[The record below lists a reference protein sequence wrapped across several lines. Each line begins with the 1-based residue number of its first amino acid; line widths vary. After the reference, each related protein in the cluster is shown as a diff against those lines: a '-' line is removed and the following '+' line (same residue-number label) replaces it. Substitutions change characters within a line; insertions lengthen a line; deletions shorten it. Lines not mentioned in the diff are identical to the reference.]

1 MKRFAALLVS
11 AVLFVACGDDSS
23 SSASA
28 PALGEE
34 LSSSSVESN
43 NVSSS
48 SAKSGGSSV
57 KSSSSVTP
65 ESSSCSVSQEESSS
79 SAKSSSSVILESNP
93 ASSSSTESSSS
104 LVNLPSL
111 DQSSSSVTLA
121 TPCKTETEDNC
132 EYGELVDERDARI
145 YKTVKIGDQV
155 WMAENVNY
163 FDETLDGISWC
174 YDNDPKNCETWGR
187 LYTWAAA
194 IDSVGLYDDGNGV
207 ECGSDVSCSLP
218 DTVLGICPS
227 GWHLPSETEFKTLVA
242 AVGGDSTAAKML
254 KSQTGWND
262 DGNGTDDFGF
272 FALPAGIYNEQGFSV
287 GGSFAAFWGA
297 TVFLTKYANIMSL
310 PGMHDKPYLI
320 DMNKNFGLSVRCIKN
335 EP

>member
-28 PALGEE
+28 PVLDED

-65 ESSSCSVSQEESSS
+65 ESSSSSVSQEVSSSSTVFSSS
-79 SAKSSSSVILESNP
+79 SAK
-93 ASSSSTESSSS
+93 
-104 LVNLPSL
+104 LPIL

-121 TPCKTETEDNC
+121 TPCKTKTEDNC
-132 EYGELVDERDARI
+132 EYGEIVDERDGRI

-155 WMAENVNY
+155 WMAENLNY
-163 FDETLDGISWC
+163 FDETLDGRSWC
-174 YDNDPKNCETWGR
+174 YEDDLKNCETWGR

-194 IDSVGLYDDGNGV
+194 IDSVALYDGGSGV
-207 ECGSDVSCSLP
+207 DCGYGKTCTLP
-218 DTVLGICPS
+218 EKVQGICPK
-227 GWHLPSETEFKTLVA
+227 GWHLPTNTEWQALFTENNAGKV
-242 AVGGDSTAAKML
+242 L
-254 KSQTGWND
+254 KAQTGWYSN
-262 DGNGTDDFGF
+262 GNGTDAYGF
-272 FALPAGIYNEQGFSV
+272 AALSAGGRDDTGTGYFDGAGSDAYFWSATEGISYYAHYVLLIYNLDGAYLELNIKDLGFSV
-287 GGSFAAFWGA
+287 
-297 TVFLTKYANIMSL
+297 
-310 PGMHDKPYLI
+310 
-320 DMNKNFGLSVRCIKN
+320 RCLKDN
-335 EP
+335 P

>member
-28 PALGEE
+28 PVLDED

-65 ESSSCSVSQEESSS
+65 ESSSSSVSQEVSSSSTVFSSS
-79 SAKSSSSVILESNP
+79 SAK
-93 ASSSSTESSSS
+93 
-104 LVNLPSL
+104 LPIL

-155 WMAENVNY
+155 WMAENLNY

-207 ECGSDVSCSLP
+207 ECGYGIDCSLP
-218 DTVLGICPS
+218 DTVYGICPS

-272 FALPAGIYNEQGFSV
+272 FALPAGIYNEHGFSV
-287 GGSFAAFWGA
+287 GGSFAEFWGA

-320 DMNKNFGLSVRCIKN
+320 DINKNFGLSVRCIKN
-335 EP
+335 QP

>member
-23 SSASA
+23 SSALA
-28 PALGEE
+28 PVLDED

-65 ESSSCSVSQEESSS
+65 KSSSSGVSQEVSSSSMESSS
-79 SAKSSSSVILESNP
+79 SSAILESDDWYGWSWNVPKESRLNP
-93 ASSSSTESSSS
+93 EISYDSIIDSR
-104 LVNLPSL
+104 
-111 DQSSSSVTLA
+111 
-121 TPCKTETEDNC
+121 DNK
-132 EYGELVDERDARI
+132 V
-145 YKTVKIGDQV
+145 YKTVKIGDQL
-155 WMAENVNY
+155 WMAENLNY
-163 FDETLDGISWC
+163 YDETLDGISWC
-174 YDNDPKNCETWGR
+174 YDNDPKKCEVTGR

-207 ECGSDVSCSLP
+207 ECGYGIDCSLP
-218 DTVLGICPS
+218 DTVYGICPS
-227 GWHLPSETEFKTLVA
+227 GWHLPSSVEWETLIAV
-242 AVGGDSTAAKML
+242 VGGDSTAGKML
-254 KSQTGWND
+254 KSQTGWVH

-272 FALPAGIYNEQGFSV
+272 SALPAGEYDPDDTYFKFTLG
-287 GGSFAAFWGA
+287 GYMGSFWSASEARYFGIQEDADRLSLSYSIENVYLVGWG
-297 TVFLTKYANIMSL
+297 
-310 PGMHDKPYLI
+310 
-320 DMNKNFGLSVRCIKN
+320 KNRGYSVRCIKN

>member
-11 AVLFVACGDDSS
+11 AVLFIACGDDSS
-23 SSASA
+23 SSALA
-28 PALGEE
+28 PVLDED

-65 ESSSCSVSQEESSS
+65 ESSSSSVSQE
-79 SAKSSSSVILESNP
+79 V
-93 ASSSSTESSSS
+93 SSSSTVFSSSS
-104 LVNLPSL
+104 VNLPSL

-155 WMAENVNY
+155 WMAENLNY
-163 FDETLDGISWC
+163 FDETLDGRSWC
-174 YDNDPKNCETWGR
+174 YEDDLKNCETWGR

-194 IDSVGLYDDGNGV
+194 IDSVGLYDGGNGV
-207 ECGSDVSCSLP
+207 ECGYGIDCSLP
-218 DTVLGICPS
+218 DTVYGICPS
-227 GWHLPSETEFKTLVA
+227 GWHLPSSVEWETLIAV
-242 AVGGDSTAAKML
+242 VGGDSTAGKML
-254 KSQTGWND
+254 KSQTGWVH

-272 FALPAGIYNEQGFSV
+272 SALPAGEYIPDDTYFKFALG
-287 GGSFAAFWGA
+287 GYLGSFWSASEARYF
-297 TVFLTKYANIMSL
+297 NIQEEADRLSMYDDIENVYL
-310 PGMHDKPYLI
+310 VGWDKNRGY
-320 DMNKNFGLSVRCIKN
+320 SVRCIKN